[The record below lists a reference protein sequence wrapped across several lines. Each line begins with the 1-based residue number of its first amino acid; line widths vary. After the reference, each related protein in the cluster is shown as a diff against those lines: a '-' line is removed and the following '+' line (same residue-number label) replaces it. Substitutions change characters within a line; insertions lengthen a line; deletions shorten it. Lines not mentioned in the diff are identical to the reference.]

1 MRKLIKQSTT
11 MNLFTKRSHLERLE
25 ETLIMDQIH
34 LTISWEIKIIKKAE
48 NEKNGVKVF
57 CKEPGISNLDFAV

>member
-1 MRKLIKQSTT
+1 MGNKNNK
-11 MNLFTKRSHLERLE
+11 
-25 ETLIMDQIH
+25 
-34 LTISWEIKIIKKAE
+34 KKAE